1 MTPPVAPHQSQPDAS
16 WIIEAYLRLP
26 DTPTRARHQD
36 HLLAAQLHQRGVPEV
51 IIEAAFLLATLR
63 RINRP
68 PEAEPLTP
76 IRSLRYF
83 LPVIEELLRRPPA
96 ASYLT
101 YLREAVGRILA
112 RPPDDKGPKSITF
125 T

>member
-1 MTPPVAPHQSQPDAS
+1 MTPPLTAYQGQPDAS
-16 WIIEAYLRLP
+16 WIIDTYLRLP

-36 HLLAAQLHQRGVPEV
+36 RLLAAQLHERGVPEA
-51 IIEAAFLLATLR
+51 IIEAAFLLATTR

-83 LPVIEELLRRPPA
+83 LPVIEELLRLPPA

-101 YLREAVGRILA
+101 YLRESVASLLV
-112 RPPDDKGPKSITF
+112 RPAPDKGPKKDAF

>member
-1 MTPPVAPHQSQPDAS
+1 MTPPVAAHQGQPDAS
-16 WIIEAYLRLP
+16 WIIDTYLRLP
-26 DTPTRARHQD
+26 DTPSRARHQD
-36 HLLAAQLHQRGVPEV
+36 QLLAAQLHQRGVSEV
-51 IIEAAFLLATLR
+51 IIEAAFLLATTR

-68 PEAEPLTP
+68 PDAEPLTP

-101 YLREAVGRILA
+101 YLRETVERLLA
-112 RPPDDKGPKSITF
+112 RPADDKGSKKDTF

>member
-1 MTPPVAPHQSQPDAS
+1 MTPPVAAHQGPPDAS

-26 DTPTRARHQD
+26 DTPTRARPQD
-36 HLLAAQLHQRGVPEV
+36 QLLAARLHQRGVPMA
-51 IIEAAFLLATLR
+51 IIEAAFLLATTR

-68 PEAEPLTP
+68 PETEPLAP

-96 ASYLT
+96 ASYLA
-101 YLREAVGRILA
+101 YLRQTVGRILA
-112 RPPDDKGPKSITF
+112 RPSDDKGPKFITF

>member
-1 MTPPVAPHQSQPDAS
+1 VTPPVAPHQSQPDAS
-16 WIIEAYLRLP
+16 WIIDTYLRLP
-26 DTPTRARHQD
+26 DTPRRARQQD
-36 HLLAAQLHQRGVPEV
+36 QLLAARLQERGVPEHIV
-51 IIEAAFLLATLR
+51 EAAFLLATTR

-68 PEAEPLTP
+68 PHAEPLAP

-96 ASYLT
+96 ASYLA
-101 YLREAVGRILA
+101 YLRQTVARLLA
-112 RPPDDKGPKSITF
+112 RPAADKGPKKDAF

>member
-1 MTPPVAPHQSQPDAS
+1 MTPPSAAHRGQPDAS

-26 DTPTRARHQD
+26 DTPGRARHQD
-36 HLLAAQLHQRGVPEV
+36 HLLASQLHQRGVPAD
-51 IIEAAFLLATLR
+51 IIEAAFLLATTR

-68 PEAEPLTP
+68 PDAEPLAP

-101 YLREAVGRILA
+101 YLRETVA
-112 RPPDDKGPKSITF
+112 RLLVRPAADEGPKKDTF

>member
-1 MTPPVAPHQSQPDAS
+1 MTPPVAAHQDQPDAS
-16 WIIEAYLRLP
+16 WIIDAYLRLP

-36 HLLAAQLHQRGVPEV
+36 HLLASQLHQRGVPIA
-51 IIEAAFLLATLR
+51 IIEAAFLLATTR

-68 PEAEPLTP
+68 PDAEALAP

-96 ASYLT
+96 ASYLA
-101 YLREAVGRILA
+101 YLRETVHRLLV
-112 RPPDDKGPKSITF
+112 RPADEGPKKDTF

>member
-1 MTPPVAPHQSQPDAS
+1 MTPPLAAHQGPPDVS
-16 WIIEAYLRLP
+16 WIIATYLRLP

-36 HLLAAQLHQRGVPEV
+36 QLLAAQLHQRGVPMA
-51 IIEAAFLLATLR
+51 IIEAAFLLATTR

-68 PEAEPLTP
+68 PDAEPLTP

-101 YLREAVGRILA
+101 YLRQTVA
-112 RPPDDKGPKSITF
+112 RLLVRPAADKGPKKDAF

>member
-1 MTPPVAPHQSQPDAS
+1 MTPPDAAHQGPPDAN
-16 WIIEAYLRLP
+16 WIIDTYLRLP

-36 HLLAAQLHQRGVPEV
+36 HLLAAQLHQRRVPMA
-51 IIEAAFLLATLR
+51 IIEAAFLLATTR

-68 PEAEPLTP
+68 PRAEPLTP

-83 LPVIEELLRRPPA
+83 LPVIDELLRRPPA
-96 ASYLT
+96 PSYLS
-101 YLREAVGRILA
+101 YLRETVARLLA
-112 RPPDDKGPKSITF
+112 RPVADKGPKKDAF

>member
-1 MTPPVAPHQSQPDAS
+1 MTPPLAAHQGPPDAS
-16 WIIEAYLRLP
+16 WIIATYLRLP

-36 HLLAAQLHQRGVPEV
+36 HLLASQLHQRGVPMA
-51 IIEAAFLLATLR
+51 IIEAAFLLATTR

-68 PEAEPLTP
+68 PEAEPLAP

-101 YLREAVGRILA
+101 YLRATVHRLLV
-112 RPPDDKGPKSITF
+112 RPAIDKGPKKDAF